1 MLWSLEYTICSYTKR
16 TNTNSIT
23 QKKKEKKQAIEYSNI
38 KSKEDSTVFFL

>member
-23 QKKKEKKQAIEYSNI
+23 PKKKQAIEYSNI